1 MPEQRDDGEH
11 SDSKGTMLPACE
23 GLRLA
28 TRGERSDGVE
38 AEGAAGARGGA
49 ARMGRGV
56 VGTQS
61 GLRLSP
67 RAGGRPALSEI

>member
-28 TRGERSDGVE
+28 TRGERSNGVE
-38 AEGAAGARGGA
+38 AEGAAGARGGGGEDGPGC
-49 ARMGRGV
+49 GRH
-56 VGTQS
+56 TERAPTKPPS
-61 GLRLSP
+61 GWTASP
-67 RAGGRPALSEI
+67 V